1 MEFVRID
8 RENWAR
14 KETFEHYFS
23 AVPCTYSMTVR
34 LDITALRQRGHR
46 LYPALLH
53 ALTAIVN
60 RHPEF
65 RTDLGPDG
73 EPGVYSEMHPCY
85 TVFHPEDETFSNLWT
100 AYDPDLDRFCAAYEQ
115 DLRLYGQRRGFTGKP
130 GCPPNSFTVSM
141 IPWATFE
148 GFNLNL
154 QDSYRYL
161 LPIFTLGKYREENVR
176 TWPCRCTTLS
186 ATATTPAAL
195 PKNCRHGSGR
205 KRRGLFVSGRAPG
218 GTCHPLP
225 ARL

>member
-34 LDITALRQRGHR
+34 LDITALRQRRHR

-85 TVFHPEDETFSNLWT
+85 TVFHPEDKTFSNLWT
-100 AYDPDLDRFCAAYEQ
+100 AYDPTL
-115 DLRLYGQRRGFTGKP
+115 TG
-130 GCPPNSFTVSM
+130 
-141 IPWATFE
+141 
-148 GFNLNL
+148 
-154 QDSYRYL
+154 
-161 LPIFTLGKYREENVR
+161 
-176 TWPCRCTTLS
+176 S
-186 ATATTPAAL
+186 A
-195 PKNCRHGSGR
+195 
-205 KRRGLFVSGRAPG
+205 
-218 GTCHPLP
+218 PL
-225 ARL
+225 

>member
-34 LDITALRQRGHR
+34 LDITALRQRRHR

-65 RTDLGPDG
+65 RTVLGPDG

-100 AYDPDLDRFCAAYEQ
+100 VYDPDLDRFCAAYEQ

-161 LPIFTLGKYREENVR
+161 LPIFTLGKYREENGR
-176 TWPCRCTTLS
+176 TWLPLAMQVHHAVCDGYHACRFAKELQ
-186 ATATTPAAL
+186 AWIGP
-195 PKNCRHGSGR
+195 
-205 KRRGLFVSGRAPG
+205 
-218 GTCHPLP
+218 
-225 ARL
+225 

>member
-34 LDITALRQRGHR
+34 LDITALRQRRHR

-73 EPGVYSEMHPCY
+73 EPGVYSEMHP
-85 TVFHPEDETFSNLWT
+85 
-100 AYDPDLDRFCAAYEQ
+100 AAT
-115 DLRLYGQRRGFTGKP
+115 RCFIRRMRPFPTSG
-130 GCPPNSFTVSM
+130 
-141 IPWATFE
+141 
-148 GFNLNL
+148 
-154 QDSYRYL
+154 
-161 LPIFTLGKYREENVR
+161 LP
-176 TWPCRCTTLS
+176 TTR
-186 ATATTPAAL
+186 P
-195 PKNCRHGSGR
+195 
-205 KRRGLFVSGRAPG
+205 
-218 GTCHPLP
+218 
-225 ARL
+225 

>member
-34 LDITALRQRGHR
+34 LDITALRQRRHR

-115 DLRLYGQRRGFTGKP
+115 DQRLYGQRRGFTGKP

-161 LPIFTLGKYREENVR
+161 LPIFTLGKYREENGPHLAAAGHAGAPR
-176 TWPCRCTTLS
+176 CLRRLPRLPLCRG
-186 ATATTPAAL
+186 TAGMD
-195 PKNCRHGSGR
+195 RGR
-205 KRRGLFVSGRAPG
+205 
-218 GTCHPLP
+218 
-225 ARL
+225 

>member
-1 MEFVRID
+1 MEFTRID

-130 GCPPNSFTVSM
+130 GCPPNSFTV
-141 IPWATFE
+141 
-148 GFNLNL
+148 
-154 QDSYRYL
+154 
-161 LPIFTLGKYREENVR
+161 
-176 TWPCRCTTLS
+176 
-186 ATATTPAAL
+186 
-195 PKNCRHGSGR
+195 
-205 KRRGLFVSGRAPG
+205 
-218 GTCHPLP
+218 
-225 ARL
+225 

>member
-161 LPIFTLGKYREENVR
+161 LPIFTLGKYREENGR
-176 TWPCRCTTLS
+176 TWLPLAMHVHHAVCDGYHACRFAEELQ
-186 ATATTPAAL
+186 AGIGP
-195 PKNCRHGSGR
+195 
-205 KRRGLFVSGRAPG
+205 
-218 GTCHPLP
+218 
-225 ARL
+225 

>member
-161 LPIFTLGKYREENVR
+161 LPIFTLGKYREENGR
-176 TWPCRCTTLS
+176 TW
-186 ATATTPAAL
+186 L
-195 PKNCRHGSGR
+195 PLAMQVHHAVCDGFHASEFV
-205 KRRGLFVSGRAPG
+205 GLLQKYWMISFVTKSFNY
-218 GTCHPLP
+218 
-225 ARL
+225 

>member
-1 MEFVRID
+1 MEFTRID

-85 TVFHPEDETFSNLWT
+85 TVFHPDDETFSNLWT

-161 LPIFTLGKYREENVR
+161 LPIFTLGKYREENGR
-176 TWPCRCTTLS
+176 TWLPLAMQVHHAVCDGYHACRFAEELQ
-186 ATATTPAAL
+186 AWIGP
-195 PKNCRHGSGR
+195 
-205 KRRGLFVSGRAPG
+205 
-218 GTCHPLP
+218 
-225 ARL
+225 